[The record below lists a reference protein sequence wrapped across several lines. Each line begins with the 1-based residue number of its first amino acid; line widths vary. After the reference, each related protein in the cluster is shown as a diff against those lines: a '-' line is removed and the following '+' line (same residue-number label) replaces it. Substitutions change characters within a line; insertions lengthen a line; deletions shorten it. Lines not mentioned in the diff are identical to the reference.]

1 MFAPLWHCIEPGS
14 AMRVPSLCELCTAVL
29 CNHALDVLAQAA
41 DVLQLLPL
49 STKAALFAVLR
60 RHLCHDA
67 CSALADTVVALLA
80 EAGAAAACGALDL
93 SACAV
98 SDAVVESLSLFA
110 GRLTALDVRRCGLIT
125 PAGLQSL
132 LLAAPRL
139 TTLRVGGC
147 PRSNAAAHA
156 ALPLLYTAV
165 PPESEPAD
173 AWDEDT
179 TRCVPQLA
187 CSQLRY
193 LVWPEAPVHALRRLR
208 RFCPRI
214 HVVGVPSG
222 AGESDSSRV
231 MSRASGGRKG
241 YSADNEGYTS
251 PPPPPLPP
259 THPRRGTDCLPR
271 EADMSIEYDMCILL
285 PLMPLLQAHLL
296 HRPSEGSVAAAS
308 PMQPTQRPH
317 ISVLFRMA
325 YECRDARLRSK
336 REKNARQNLRRALR
350 AIGADASLYD
360 DS

>member
-1 MFAPLWHCIEPGS
+1 
-14 AMRVPSLCELCTAVL
+14 MRVPSLCELCTAVL
-29 CNHALDVLAQAA
+29 CNHALDVLTQAA

-67 CSALADTVVALLA
+67 CSALADTAVALLA
-80 EAGAAAACGALDL
+80 EAGAEAACGALDL

-98 SDAVVESLSLFA
+98 SDAVVASLSLFA

-132 LLAAPRL
+132 LLAAPQL

-147 PRSNAAAHA
+147 PRSNGAAHA
-156 ALPLLYTAV
+156 ALPLLYTAL

-187 CSQLRY
+187 CSELRY
-193 LVWPEAPVHALRRLR
+193 LVWPEAPAHAVRRLR

-214 HVVGVPSG
+214 HVVGMPSG
-222 AGESDSSRV
+222 AGESDASRV
-231 MSRASGGRKG
+231 ISRASGGRKG
-241 YSADNEGYTS
+241 NSADNEVNTS
-251 PPPPPLPP
+251 PLPP
-259 THPRRGTDCLPR
+259 AHPRRVTDC
-271 EADMSIEYDMCILL
+271 SIEYDMCILS
-285 PLMPLLQAHLL
+285 PLMPLLHAHVL
-296 HRPSEGSVAAAS
+296 HRPSEGSVPAAS

-325 YECRDARLRSK
+325 YECRDARMRSK
-336 REKNARQNLRRALR
+336 REKNARQNFRRALR
-350 AIGADASLYD
+350 AIGADASLYE